1 MKYLSLPVVALL
13 AFNLVFA
20 GCRKQEQCAAGDTP
34 EVCKG
39 VQECF
44 KSGTAVEVC
53 REGERDAMKVS
64 TSPSNATSG
73 DANGLKDDSSKA
85 TQKPT
90 PKQPPKQ

>member
-1 MKYLSLPVVALL
+1 MKRISFLVAVLL
-13 AFNLVFA
+13 AFTIAFD
-20 GCRKQEQCAAGDTP
+20 GCKKQEQCASGDTP

-53 REGERDAMKVS
+53 REGESDAMKVTTNHS
-64 TSPSNATSG
+64 TATNG
-73 DANGLKDDSSKA
+73 AADALNYDSSKA
-85 TQKPT
+85 SQKAA